1 MPALTRFLLL
11 SGTAAVTLGADV
23 VTKVIPHREVVDH
36 YSHAPIALLLL
47 VGLFLVVLGVRYS
60 TTLAVGAGLM
70 VGGLCGN
77 GGQLVLE
84 GYASDWIRLGDWLTN
99 VADIADAL
107 GLVFC
112 FTGYVR
118 ILMLRHAGAGKE
130 ARV

>member
-47 VGLFLVVLGVRYS
+47 VGGFLVVLGVRYS
-60 TTLAVGAGLM
+60 ATLAIGAGLM

-77 GGQLVLE
+77 GGQLVLF
-84 GYASDWIRLGDWLTN
+84 GYASDWIRFGDWLTN

-112 FTGYVR
+112 CTGYAR
-118 ILMLRHAGAGKE
+118 ILKTRYATGE
-130 ARV
+130 EQTT